1 MSTDSKLST
10 KIIRKVVFI
19 SILLISTLAI
29 GVRATKNEVKYVTI
43 VFPEGYESTVM
54 TTKVKVADILSENH
68 TLLLPDE
75 TVTPDVESNID
86 VTKKI
91 TISKKDEKPV
101 TVAEKI
107 EDVTTEEILGTYVTI
122 TEKIMAKFEEMP
134 NQTYK

>member
-1 MSTDSKLST
+1 MSTDSKLSIRIIK
-10 KIIRKVVFI
+10 KIVFI

-68 TLLLPDE
+68 TLVLPDE
-75 TVTPDVESNID
+75 VVSPDIESNID

-91 TISKKDEKPV
+91 TISKNIIKNNYSFN
-101 TVAEKI
+101 I
-107 EDVTTEEILGTYVTI
+107 
-122 TEKIMAKFEEMP
+122 
-134 NQTYK
+134 